1 MSRLDI
7 FLFGSCWFPRANI
20 PQVAE
25 LQVLFEMKYDPITT
39 IALYSIYVWHIPPR
53 KILMRHYTIFPSI
66 VYMALLSPNEILGGL
81 KFRLEKNYPHMLLFS
96 DTSSLVGMT
105 KFI

>member
-25 LQVLFEMKYDPITT
+25 LQVLLEMKYDPITT
-39 IALYSIYVWHIPPR
+39 IALYIWHIPPR
-53 KILMRHYTIFPSI
+53 KILMRYYTIFPSI
-66 VYMALLSPNEILGGL
+66 AYMELLSPNEIPWG
-81 KFRLEKNYPHMLLFS
+81 FE
-96 DTSSLVGMT
+96 
-105 KFI
+105 I